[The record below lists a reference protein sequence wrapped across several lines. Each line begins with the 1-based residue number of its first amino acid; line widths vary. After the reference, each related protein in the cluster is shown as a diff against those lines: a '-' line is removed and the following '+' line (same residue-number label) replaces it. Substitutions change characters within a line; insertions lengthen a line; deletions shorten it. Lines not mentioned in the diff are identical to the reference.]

1 MENRQMSKKTA
12 NMNNDPES
20 IINVL
25 DKVVNTVLPI
35 LRLNQSAKRVISRG
49 AKTSPGMLNAIN
61 ICCAAKNVISA
72 IKRSNKNKKQ
82 QTEKTINE

>member
-1 MENRQMSKKTA
+1 MSKKTV
-12 NMNNDPES
+12 NINNDPES

-72 IKRSNKNKKQ
+72 VKRSNRTKKQ
-82 QTEKTINE
+82 QNVEKMNDE

>member
-1 MENRQMSKKTA
+1 MSKKTA
-12 NMNNDPES
+12 NMNNDSEF
-20 IINVL
+20 IINVV

-72 IKRSNKNKKQ
+72 VKRSNRTKKQ
-82 QTEKTINE
+82 QKAEKMNDE

>member
-1 MENRQMSKKTA
+1 MSKKTA
-12 NMNNDPES
+12 NMNNDSES
-20 IINVL
+20 II
-25 DKVVNTVLPI
+25 
-35 LRLNQSAKRVISRG
+35 NQSAKRVISRG

>member
-1 MENRQMSKKTA
+1 MSKNTA
-12 NMNNDPES
+12 NMNNDSES
-20 IINVL
+20 IINVV
-25 DKVVNTVLPI
+25 DKVVNTILPI

-72 IKRSNKNKKQ
+72 VKRSNRTKKQ
-82 QTEKTINE
+82 QKAEKMNDE